1 MARATTGLAYLTFGV
16 VVLGGL
22 VFTMFVTVPSWSA
35 LGSQRELL
43 AQKREE
49 QTARE
54 AFLNNIDARIAELQT
69 HERDA
74 KALELA
80 FPSSK
85 APAELAAVL
94 HSISV
99 RNGVIVTSVS
109 EPRVP
114 PPSPPVLPAQKP
126 LRLSVSE
133 DDALGSASSSAPFSE
148 IPVGRETAHEFAVVA
163 KGTYAQ
169 IRAFLGDLERSLR
182 FLDLPAVELAAESKE
197 AGGVVQARITA
208 RMYLVRESGR
218 SSP

>member
-22 VFTMFVTVPSWSA
+22 VFTMFVTVPSWSE
-35 LGSQRELL
+35 LGRQRELL
-43 AQKREE
+43 VQKREE
-49 QTARE
+49 ETERE
-54 AFLNNIDARIAELQT
+54 AFLNNIDARIAELKT
-69 HERDA
+69 HERDT

-85 APAELAAVL
+85 APAELMAVL
-94 HSISV
+94 HSIST
-99 RNGVIVTSVS
+99 RNGVLLATVS
-109 EPRVP
+109 EPKI
-114 PPSPPVLPAQKP
+114 PPSPPPVLPAQKP
-126 LRLSVSE
+126 LRSVGE
-133 DDALGSASSSAPFSE
+133 DGVGGSAPAPTPSSS
-148 IPVGRETAHEFAVVA
+148 IPVGRESAHEFSLVA

-197 AGGVVQARITA
+197 AGGLVQARITA
-208 RMYLVRESGR
+208 RMYLVRESGH